1 MGGVEGGDYGAGGR
15 WVALVAEKL
24 APWIYES
31 ALYSPNEMQHT
42 RFWPRKEF
50 PGKSHLHWDAFILLR
65 SKSLRYLHAVL
76 SSDFSHAKMSSENS
90 EEKVNHHVCITL
102 SLPRSWVSMSSKRK
116 GRWSCQP
123 KGCISV
129 ERQGVARIT
138 KTSSEM
144 EEQ

>member
-50 PGKSHLHWDAFILLR
+50 PGKSHLHWDAFILLHAFQNRYGTCMR
-65 SKSLRYLHAVL
+65 SCRATFH
-76 SSDFSHAKMSSENS
+76 
-90 EEKVNHHVCITL
+90 T
-102 SLPRSWVSMSSKRK
+102 PKRL
-116 GRWSCQP
+116 
-123 KGCISV
+123 
-129 ERQGVARIT
+129 ARRG
-138 KTSSEM
+138 KTR
-144 EEQ
+144 